1 MKKYFVRLGSLPR
14 SNKVA
19 NSACELKTCKQ
30 GFARLN
36 RNAGFTLI
44 ELMIVIVVMAV
55 LAAIAYP
62 NYTQYMERRDL
73 AIARQEALRIA
84 AELERF
90 KSKNFSYKGFDASY
104 LYAYT
109 GTDNDGNP
117 IPASYYNKTNG
128 QLLLPLGSTSS
139 TAKYTLTLVDGG
151 AAHKP
156 LTIVKNG
163 DGTETADS
171 ASVNGLS
178 WVMSLERAKDSDGE
192 PKQPRNYDLLL
203 SSTGIRCMTKVKDVV
218 TGYVN
223 CGSYSESW

>member
-1 MKKYFVRLGSLPR
+1 MKK
-14 SNKVA
+14 
-19 NSACELKTCKQ
+19 TH
-30 GFARLN
+30 
-36 RNAGFTLI
+36 GFTLI
-44 ELMIVIVVMAV
+44 ELMITVVVVAII
-55 LAAIAYP
+55 AAIAVPSYQ
-62 NYTQYMERRDL
+62 QYIERKDL

-90 KSKNFSYKGFDASY
+90 KAKNFSYKGFDASY
-104 LYAYT
+104 LYTYES
-109 GTDNDGNP
+109 TDAGGNP
-117 IPASYYNKTNG
+117 TTASYYNKTTG

-178 WVMSLERAKDSDGE
+178 WVMSLERAKDSSGD

-203 SSTGIRCMTKVKDVV
+203 NSAGLRCMTKVKDTV